1 MKEVISV
8 LEAASIPYSTNM
20 PLHTYTTWKI
30 GGPCDLL
37 LFPRTIEEV
46 SLCVRT
52 LNAAKTPWIVIGKGS
67 NLLVS
72 DEGFRGAVLRLSGA
86 FDSAAFCENGVV
98 AGAGFS
104 LITLSLQAAK
114 HGFMGLE
121 FASGIPGTVG
131 GAVCMNAGAHGSDI
145 SKILSQVQVMNENGE
160 LVTLQA
166 TDLSFGYRDSEIQH
180 KPWIVLEATFSL
192 SHGERSVIS
201 EKTKMFKEKR
211 VRTQPLKQH
220 SCGSVFR
227 NPLPFFAAAL
237 IESMGLKGYSVGG
250 AKFSEIHANFIVN
263 TGGAT
268 AKDVRTLIK
277 LAQERAKQEHGVCLK
292 PEVEFVG
299 FN

>member
-1 MKEVISV
+1 MKEVISA
-8 LEAASIPYSTNM
+8 LEAASIPYSTNT
-20 PLHTYTTWKI
+20 PLHSYTTWKI

-37 LFPRTIEEV
+37 VFPRNTEEV

-52 LNAAKTPWIVIGKGS
+52 LKAAKTPWIVIGKGS

-72 DEGFRGAVLRLSGA
+72 DEGFRGAVLRLSGT
-86 FDSAAFCENGVV
+86 FDSATFGENGAVV
-98 AGAGFS
+98 GAGFS

-114 HGFMGLE
+114 HGFSGLE

-131 GAVCMNAGAHGSDI
+131 GAVRMNAGAHGSDI
-145 SKILSQVQVMNENGE
+145 SKILSQVLVMNEHGE

-166 TDLSFGYRDSEIQH
+166 KDLSFDYRHSVIQH
-180 KPWIVLEATFSL
+180 KLWIVLEATFSL
-192 SHGERSVIS
+192 CPGKRSVIS

-211 VRTQPLKQH
+211 VRTQPLKQQ

-227 NPLPFFAAAL
+227 NPLPLFAAAL
-237 IESMGLKGYSVGG
+237 IECMGLKGYSVGG

-268 AKDVRTLIK
+268 ARDVMALIK
-277 LAQERAKQEHGVCLK
+277 LAQERAIQEHGVHLK

>member
-1 MKEVISV
+1 MKEVISA
-8 LEAASIPYSTNM
+8 LEAASISYTTNT

-37 LFPRTIEEV
+37 VFPRTIEEV

-52 LNAAKTPWIVIGKGS
+52 LKAAKRPWIVIGKGS

-86 FDSAAFCENGVV
+86 FDSATFGGDGVV

-114 HGFMGLE
+114 HGFIGLE

-145 SKILSQVQVMNENGE
+145 SKILSQVIVMNAHGD

-166 TDLSFGYRDSEIQH
+166 TDLLFGYRDSEIQH
-180 KPWIVLEATFSL
+180 NPWIVLEATFSL
-192 SHGERSVIS
+192 SHGEPSVIS

-220 SCGSVFR
+220 SAVC
-227 NPLPFFAAAL
+227 
-237 IESMGLKGYSVGG
+237 
-250 AKFSEIHANFIVN
+250 SEILY
-263 TGGAT
+263 
-268 AKDVRTLIK
+268 R
-277 LAQERAKQEHGVCLK
+277 CLQRL
-292 PEVEFVG
+292 
-299 FN
+299 